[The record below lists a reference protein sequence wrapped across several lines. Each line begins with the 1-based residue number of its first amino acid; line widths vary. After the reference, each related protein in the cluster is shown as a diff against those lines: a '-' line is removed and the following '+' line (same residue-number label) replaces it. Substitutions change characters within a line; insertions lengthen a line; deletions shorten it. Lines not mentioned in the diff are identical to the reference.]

1 MNPSYILHA
10 IAIAWEFLA
19 LKAKYINLELLSDD
33 DGFSY
38 LEFVSV
44 GASHLDTLVVSQD
57 KI

>member
-19 LKAKYINLELLSDD
+19 LKAKCINLELLSDD
-33 DGFSY
+33 DGFSD

-44 GASHLDTLVVSQD
+44 DVSH
-57 KI
+57 